1 MIGAGPKAVALATKR
16 HVLAR
21 NRLPVPTLAVF
32 DENHLA
38 AHWSGECGYTNG
50 DLPLGT
56 PPEKDVGF
64 PYLSQATSS
73 ATTNK
78 RINAEMLDYSWAA
91 FNISH
96 DARNFAEWIDRGRPN
111 PPHRIWAAYLDW
123 VAERIGLLI
132 EKQKL
137 IGIGLEEGRWLLSFA
152 GREPIL
158 TDGLVITGPG
168 PPKRTVPITGSSAG
182 VYNGKTFWTQSCAA
196 KVRDCIKSEGQVA
209 VIGSGETA
217 AAIVAHLAEQ
227 SPRFQIDIIS
237 REGIVYTR
245 GESFEENR
253 LYSDPGSWPEFP
265 REVRQRFVSRTDRGV
280 FSVAN
285 KSILNRREHVATQ
298 AGEVVRIEAGG
309 AQGISL
315 ELKHEKRLGPYELVV
330 DATGFARDWFREIMT
345 PEALTTLSDALPPL
359 SHRSPCARAKEALS
373 PTGAKP
379 TDEQLAG
386 SIGRDLAVAGL
397 RPLLHLPTFAG
408 ISQGP
413 GFASLGCLGTL
424 SDRILRP
431 HWHRQGA
438 PS

>member
-1 MIGAGPKAVALATKR
+1 MIGAGPKAVALAAKR

-21 NRLPVPTLAVF
+21 NELPVPALAVF
-32 DENHLA
+32 DENRLA

-64 PYLSQATSS
+64 PYLSQETKS
-73 ATTNK
+73 ATIDK
-78 RINAEMLDYSWAA
+78 RINAEMLDYSWTA
-91 FNISH
+91 FNVSH

-111 PPHRIWAAYLDW
+111 PPHRVWAEYLDW
-123 VAERIGLLI
+123 VAERTGLLI

-137 IGIGLEEGRWLLSFA
+137 IGIGLEERRWLLSFA

-168 PPKRTVPITGSSAG
+168 PPRRTIPITGSSAG
-182 VYNGKTFWTQSCAA
+182 VFDGKTFWTQGCEA
-196 KVRDCIKSEGQVA
+196 KVRDCLESEGRAA
-209 VIGSGETA
+209 VVGSGETA

-253 LYSDPGSWPEFP
+253 LFSDPVSWTEFP
-265 REVRQRFVSRTDRGV
+265 YEVRRRFVSRTDRGV

-285 KSILNRREHVATQ
+285 KSILNRREHVATR
-298 AGEVVRIEAGG
+298 AGEVIRIEASGE
-309 AQGISL
+309 QSTYL
-315 ELKHEKRLGPYELVV
+315 ELKDGKRLGPYELVV
-330 DATGFARDWFREIMT
+330 DATGFARDWFLEIMT
-345 PEALTTLSDALPPL
+345 PDALAVLSEALPPPPNH
-359 SHRSPCARAKEALS
+359 SRCGRVKEALLPVS
-373 PTGAKP
+373 AEPTE
-379 TDEQLAG
+379 EQLAT
-386 SIGRDLAVAGL
+386 SIGHDLAVAGL
-397 RPLLHLPTFAG
+397 RPLLHLPIFAG
-408 ISQGP
+408 IGQGP
-413 GFASLGCLGTL
+413 GFPSLGCLGTL

-431 HWHRQGA
+431 HWHPQTA
-438 PS
+438 PA